1 MDIFQKMHM
10 TLELAKNAMDYGEC
24 PIAAM
29 IFLDD
34 IVVSENYTREYAE
47 RRLLVHAELNALM
60 DADRM
65 RYSIEQRRR
74 MQLFTNLEPCLM
86 CMGAAMSF
94 CVGEIFYALESPADG
109 AAEDVRRWV
118 PRGDGLSICR
128 VPAVS
133 GGILRDESRALFAA
147 FAEKC
152 PPGGMKDFALSLAG
166 I

>member
-1 MDIFQKMHM
+1 
-10 TLELAKNAMDYGEC
+10 
-24 PIAAM
+24 M

-65 RYSIEQRRR
+65 QYSIGQRRR

-94 CVGEIFYALESPADG
+94 CVERSFMRWNRRPTAPPKPSGLGPAG
-109 AAEDVRRWV
+109 GGCRFTVRR
-118 PRGDGLSICR
+118 P
-128 VPAVS
+128 
-133 GGILRDESRALFAA
+133 F
-147 FAEKC
+147 
-152 PPGGMKDFALSLAG
+152 PGHSPG
-166 I
+166 